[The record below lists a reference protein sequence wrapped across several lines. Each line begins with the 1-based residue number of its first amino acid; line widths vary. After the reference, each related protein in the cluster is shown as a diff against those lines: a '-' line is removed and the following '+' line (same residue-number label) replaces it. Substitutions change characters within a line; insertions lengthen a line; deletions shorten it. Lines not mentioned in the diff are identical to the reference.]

1 MTPEQIQKLISRHLP
16 TVAQPTGT
24 AIARATQIAQ
34 IWACERT
41 RKQMQEVLAA
51 WDKTTVRLESE
62 YWGAGKTAPEK
73 VQGLWTNGQPMQ
85 MDWQDNLY
93 TEATM
98 ALGMDPTVA
107 AFVMGCWEH
116 QPTWEG
122 FIEAL
127 GYVA

>member
-1 MTPEQIQKLISRHLP
+1 MTPEQIKMLIEKHLP
-16 TVAQPTGT
+16 TVAQPTT
-24 AIARATQIAQ
+24 IAKARATQVAQ

-51 WDKTTVRLESE
+51 WDKATVRLEDA
-62 YWGAGKTAPEK
+62 YWAAGKTAPEK
-73 VQGLWTNGQPMQ
+73 VTGLWTSGKPMQ

-98 ALGMDPTVA
+98 ALGMDATVA
-107 AFVMGCWEH
+107 HFAMGCWEYN
-116 QPTWEG
+116 PTWEG
-122 FIEAL
+122 FVDAL